1 MELLI
6 VTGLSGAGKS
16 LAMNVLED
24 IGYFCID
31 NIPAGLMPRLVDFAQ
46 QGENMLQKV
55 AVVLDVRGCRS
66 AVDVEEALDGLDKCG
81 VDYRILFLDCS
92 EEVLQRRYKETRRI
106 HPLTSYEGV
115 PTARA
120 IAMER
125 EVLRP
130 LFERADFVL
139 DTSLLSPA
147 QNKERICSL
156 FLQEEKQGMV
166 LNIVS
171 FGFKYGL
178 PKEAD
183 LVFDVRCLPNP
194 FYVPELKSLTGLDAP
209 VREYVL
215 KWEQARKLIPKLF
228 DLVDYLLPLYRDEGK
243 TQLTIAVG
251 CTGGKHRSVVF
262 AQLLEEHMQEQKVRS
277 TVTHRDI
284 AKRKE

>member
-66 AVDVEEALDGLDKCG
+66 AADVEAALDGLDRCG
-81 VDYRILFLDCS
+81 VNYRILFLDCS

-115 PTARA
+115 PTTRA

-130 LFERADFVL
+130 F
-139 DTSLLSPA
+139 SSG
-147 QNKERICSL
+147 RILCWTPRFCRPHRTRSASAAC
-156 FLQEEKQGMV
+156 FCRK
-166 LNIVS
+166 
-171 FGFKYGL
+171 
-178 PKEAD
+178 
-183 LVFDVRCLPNP
+183 
-194 FYVPELKSLTGLDAP
+194 KSRG
-209 VREYVL
+209 
-215 KWEQARKLIPKLF
+215 W
-228 DLVDYLLPLYRDEGK
+228 
-243 TQLTIAVG
+243 
-251 CTGGKHRSVVF
+251 C
-262 AQLLEEHMQEQKVRS
+262 
-277 TVTHRDI
+277 
-284 AKRKE
+284 